1 MKTFHTQPNTVR
13 TMCSLASVL
22 ALLTLPQLHLAAEA
36 NLESSAAASLGSKAV
51 STFETMLRGGADG
64 QASYTHNSA
73 CLPNYCMNPVVPGLM
88 LLGKNVLEENK
99 KQPWACANIEN
110 TKSLFKLGGF
120 CSRVIAAYPFAM
132 PQAGPGDN
140 ATEAGQIQGQAYKAL
155 ETYVGHLSGM
165 GFDFWDHTT
174 PWEEEDECIK
184 SVWKMSCYTHF
195 PRCNEISQ
203 GAYLPPCRSSCE
215 NYLNKCAVQCCDEGV
230 QCTFEHSKKL
240 ADGTTVTEHGYPD
253 HKGPSPLCT
262 GGAARSFSA
271 VAAAFFA
278 VFAAM
283 QF

>member
-1 MKTFHTQPNTVR
+1 MH
-13 TMCSLASVL
+13 SS
-22 ALLTLPQLHLAAEA
+22 LTLIFCLPALVSAAES
-36 NLESSAAASLGSKAV
+36 NAAASNAATRSLAAFQNMMRGSGGGGQEAY
-51 STFETMLRGGADG
+51 TMNA
-64 QASYTHNSA
+64 A
-73 CLPNYCMNPVVPGLM
+73 CLPNFCINPVIPGLM
-88 LLGKNVLEENK
+88 FLGESVLEQNK
-99 KQPWACANIEN
+99 KKSWTCASIAN

-203 GAYLPPCRSSCE
+203 GEYLPPCRSSCE
-215 NYLNKCAVQCCDEGV
+215 NYLSKCQVQCCDEGV

-240 ADGTTVTEHGYPD
+240 ADGTVVVEHGYPD